1 MKHAEARRGDLF
13 VACLL
18 PLRGRRFARW
28 LGRQTF
34 RVPACFG
41 RDGVPRKD
49 AECRARTSEE
59 KSYHVH
65 CRAEECDWDH
75 GGQHGRVPLSMSC
88 SLVRVATNRRA
99 QDHDG
104 GRWREEHHNRI
115 IVTADFVSYRLSP
128 PPQPLRALHSLARP
142 VARWPQAYPWTRN
155 SSRLARPA
163 IPAPVRSFMSPFHL
177 VRLLD

>member
-1 MKHAEARRGDLF
+1 MIPCRCIVYSVYISGIATTLKMKHAEARRGDLF

-18 PLRGRRFARW
+18 PLRGRRCARW

-104 GRWREEHHNRI
+104 GRWREEHHSLYLMATGLPYCSNS
-115 IVTADFVSYRLSP
+115 AKLSSALSP
-128 PPQPLRALHSLARP
+128 LTKKGRAVSTALH
-142 VARWPQAYPWTRN
+142 
-155 SSRLARPA
+155 
-163 IPAPVRSFMSPFHL
+163 L
-177 VRLLD
+177 VM